1 MPALAILAA
10 TGQNFRH
17 ILGLARAAHDRGIEV
32 HIFMTGRGVLHA
44 LEPDFHQLLDLAQ
57 VSFCRVSLVDQG
69 IDPDNDLPG
78 VAPRNI
84 TNQSRHADLLDL
96 CDRYLV
102 L

>member
-17 ILGLARAAHDRGIEV
+17 ILGLSHAANGRGIEV
-32 HIFMTGRGVLHA
+32 HIFMTGRGVRHA
-44 LEPDFHQLLDLAQ
+44 LEPDFQQLLDVAR

-78 VAPRNI
+78 VDPRNI